1 MKWVYGIKNKWFTT
15 VLLSIILVIILLN
28 NFNESKNSEL
38 LNKAIT
44 EIYNDRLVVEG
55 YILQLTENLHTI
67 IENVNNEKIGEAEK
81 QIITKTLLSKI
92 QEINSSYSKTQL
104 TEEEKKE
111 FNYFSDLCTVIH
123 NKLNS
128 KDFTEV
134 TINSNKAIVVL
145 KKLSNIQI
153 SEGKEIINKTTKLFQ
168 SSNIAS
174 KFEIAMLVIIALIIQ
189 ALIFSSKT
197 LQVHQPEEKQNL
209 N

>member
-15 VLLSIILVIILLN
+15 ILLSIILLIILLN

-55 YILQLTENLHTI
+55 YILQLTENLHSI
-67 IENVNNEKIGEAEK
+67 IENVNNEKIIDTEK
-81 QIITKTLLSKI
+81 QLLAQSFLSKI
-92 QEINSSYSKTQL
+92 QHINSSYSKTQL
-104 TEEEKKE
+104 TEEEKIE
-111 FNYFSDLCTVIH
+111 FTNFTYLCTKI
-123 NKLNS
+123 NIKIKEKNY
-128 KDFTEV
+128 TEA
-134 TINSNKAIVVL
+134 TINSNHAIVVL

-153 SEGKEIINKTTKLFQ
+153 SEGKEIINKTTKLFH